1 LVDLRADKAFVR
13 THSTDPPRPCRHR
26 SVLRLLVWCLIVV
39 CPVAAV
45 AQQVGGPPPVAKPWD
60 AVLIASFNIQVFGE
74 SKMSKPHVVD
84 VLAHVVRQFD
94 VVAIQEVRSK
104 NDQIVPTFVQYV
116 NATGGRYHYIVGP
129 REGRTNSKEQYTFI
143 YDTNRIEVDLSS
155 PGVFPNPT
163 DSLHRPPLCV
173 RFRTRIIPEHMA
185 FTFWLVD
192 THTDP
197 DEVPQELAALGNVF
211 RTMQTFRQDEDDVIM
226 LGDLNAGPP
235 EFKPLGPIP
244 GLAWAIDGVTT
255 NTRRTKTYDN
265 LVFARPATS
274 EFLGRW
280 GVLDLQQSFGLSE
293 EAALEVSDHNPVW
306 AAFYPA
312 ETPRGSQPLAS
323 QPTTIRR

>member
-1 LVDLRADKAFVR
+1 MDLRADTGFVC
-13 THSTDPPRPCRHR
+13 TYSTDPPRPSLHR
-26 SVLRLLVWCLIVV
+26 SVLRLLVWCLVVV
-39 CPVAAV
+39 CAAAAS

-155 PGVFPNPT
+155 PGVFPNPN

-185 FTFWLVD
+185 FTFWLID

-211 RTMQTFRQDEDDVIM
+211 RTMQTFRPDEDDVIM

-235 EFKPLGPIP
+235 EFKPLGAIP

-265 LVFARPATS
+265 LVFSKPATS
-274 EFLGRW
+274 EYLGHW

-312 ETPRGSQPLAS
+312 ETPRGSPPLAA
-323 QPTTIRR
+323 QPTTMRR